1 MKNKLLEP
9 LVSILIANYNN
20 KAFLKRSLSS
30 CLNQKYKNLEIII
43 FDDCSTDGSQQELK
57 KFKNIKVILNK
68 KKKLIPYI
76 DAMNAYIKM
85 FKISNGDFIFLLDS
99 DDKFYKKKISTIINL
114 YFKNINVNFIQ
125 EVPKNFSYNK
135 NNFFL
140 SRWPYFSQ
148 TSRLSFRRKFFV
160 DFVNSRKNL
169 SADFKEVWLDFRLCA
184 YAFFKRK
191 SLLSHSQYLTH
202 YYLDLFGNQSK
213 RYKKFSATWICRR
226 YFSHLYVNYLIHN
239 QKFNI
244 NLDFFLT
251 KIIYKITKK

>member
-1 MKNKLLEP
+1 M
-9 LVSILIANYNN
+9 
-20 KAFLKRSLSS
+20 
-30 CLNQKYKNLEIII
+30 
-43 FDDCSTDGSQQELK
+43 
-57 KFKNIKVILNK
+57 
-68 KKKLIPYI
+68 
-76 DAMNAYIKM
+76 
-85 FKISNGDFIFLLDS
+85 
-99 DDKFYKKKISTIINL
+99 
-114 YFKNINVNFIQ
+114 
-125 EVPKNFSYNK
+125 PKNFSYNK

-140 SRWPYFSQ
+140 SRWPHFSQ

-213 RYKKFSATWICRR
+213 RYKKFSVTWIWRR